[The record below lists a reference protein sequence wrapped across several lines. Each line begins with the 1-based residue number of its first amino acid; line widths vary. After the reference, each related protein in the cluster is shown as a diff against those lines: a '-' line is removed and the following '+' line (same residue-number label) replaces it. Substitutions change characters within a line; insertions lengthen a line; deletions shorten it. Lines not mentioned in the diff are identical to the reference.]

1 MAKFR
6 VATEGAT
13 TDGRTITR
21 QWIEQMA
28 KNYDP
33 AKYGARVWMEHVR
46 GMFADG
52 PFPALG
58 DITDLEAREVDVDGV
73 TKLGLF
79 ADIDPTDRLKEI
91 NQQRQKVYTS
101 IEVDPD
107 FAGSGEAY
115 LEGLGVTD
123 SPASLGTEMLKFS
136 RQAGESSPLAARKQK
151 ASNVFTAA
159 VETELDFTG
168 LNVPEPPPAAEING
182 GKPSLLDNVKALF
195 KKHDAKTANGF
206 EAFSKELE
214 QTLELFVE
222 KHKALADDL
231 EKRPTAE
238 AFNELKTAHETTK
251 KRLDEL
257 YTTLDNTPDTPTRAP
272 SLGDTGGTEQTDC

>member
-21 QWIEQMA
+21 EWIEQMA

-52 PFPALG
+52 PFQALG
-58 DITDLEAREVDVDGV
+58 DITAVEAKEVEIGGV

-79 ADIDPTDRLKEI
+79 AEIDPTDRLKEI

-107 FAGSGEAY
+107 FAGTGEAY

-151 ASNVFTAA
+151 PGNVFSAA
-159 VETELDFTG
+159 VETELNFSD
-168 LNVPEPPPAAEING
+168 EAPADKG
-182 GKPSLLDNVKALF
+182 PSLADRVKALF
-195 KKHDAKTANGF
+195 KKHDAKTEAGF
-206 EAFSKELE
+206 TAFRAELE

-222 KHKALADDL
+222 KHSALAADL
-231 EKRPTAE
+231 KARPSAA
-238 AFNELKTAHETTK
+238 AFSELKDAHESL
-251 KRLDEL
+251 KRSFDEL
-257 YTTLDNTPDTPTRAP
+257 YTKLDNEPGQQHHRKRA
-272 SLGDTGGTEQTDC
+272 TGNDGALVTDC